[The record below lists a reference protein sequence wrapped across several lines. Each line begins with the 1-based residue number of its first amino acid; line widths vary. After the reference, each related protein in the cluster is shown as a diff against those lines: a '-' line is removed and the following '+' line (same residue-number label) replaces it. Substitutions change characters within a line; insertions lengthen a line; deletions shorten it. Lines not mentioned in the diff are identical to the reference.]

1 MFTTKFGFLSEFVVK
16 RNTSKQ
22 RRNGRYSWPT
32 QYCHPCNTWLTSH
45 IKHSCNETSVISLD

>member
-32 QYCHPCNTWLTSH
+32 QYCHPCNTWL
-45 IKHSCNETSVISLD
+45 